1 MKRSLRSWLWRV
13 SIHQEMDEEIAL
25 HIEMRTREL
34 VERGMDP
41 AAARELVLAR
51 IGDLGQLKRTCIDL
65 GRKRDREMRLTLWLE
80 ELRADIRFAVRQLR
94 SAPGFTAVAAL
105 TLALGIGANSAMF
118 ALADATLL
126 RPLPFADPERLVL
139 MEERSANHRGALR
152 SRIAPLNVLDWSE
165 QNRTFEMMAAV
176 YVPPGGGGPAMTVGD
191 GMPEIVPNQT
201 VTARFFDVFQV
212 RPILGRTFQPADETE
227 NAAVVVLSE
236 AFWRARLGA
245 DPTIVGRAITFDGQA
260 RTVVGIVPE
269 SFQFLRPSVIWTLYP
284 RDQQRRRLFA
294 GLRVIGRMKPD
305 VTLDAARTDLNAIAD
320 RLARQF
326 GDTREERRV
335 TVEPLRNELIGREL
349 RSMSMFFLGIV
360 GFVLLM
366 CCANVANLLLARA
379 TARTRELGVR
389 GALGAGRGRI
399 VRMLVTE
406 SLVLAALGGALGAA
420 IGAAILAVAPSLVPG
435 DLLPGAVTLTFD
447 ARVLTFCAVAALAVG
462 LLFGLAPAWQTIG
475 QPLIASIASS
485 SRTST
490 TRGWRFRYALAGAQ
504 TGVAVLLLCG
514 AGLLLRTLLVLSDF
528 EPGYRAN
535 SDAVLTM
542 DITMTRGSGGAS
554 RRTAEAQLLFY
565 DSMEREIGAV
575 PGVRSVAWATTLPM
589 GSSQT
594 GAQSFEI
601 VGQPP
606 IRDIDRPRANYQIV
620 SPAYFATVDL
630 PIVAG
635 RPFADRDTTT
645 SAPVCIVNE
654 AFARRYLPGRNPIGA
669 RIAIDQ
675 FAQAKIVERA
685 IVGVARQVKGR
696 ADETEDLAQIYI
708 PNDQD
713 VWVEAY
719 LLVRTTAGSVAAL
732 TPAIRAA
739 IARVDKDLPVRRV
752 MTLEQAV
759 RQTTELYRFR
769 AALLTT
775 FAGLALVLAMVG
787 VFGVFAYS
795 VQQRTREFGVRI
807 ALGATTTHVLGLVL
821 GSAARVVAAGVVLGL
836 GAALILAQT
845 VSAFLFGV
853 PPRDPLTFASVTMVL
868 LLTAA
873 VACTMPALRAARV
886 DPVVAFRT
894 E

>member
-1 MKRSLRSWLWRV
+1 
-13 SIHQEMDEEIAL
+13 
-25 HIEMRTREL
+25 
-34 VERGMDP
+34 
-41 AAARELVLAR
+41 
-51 IGDLGQLKRTCIDL
+51 
-65 GRKRDREMRLTLWLE
+65 MRLTQWLDG
-80 ELRADIRFAVRQLR
+80 LRTDVRFAVRQLR
-94 SAPGFTAVAAL
+94 GAPGFTAVAAL

-126 RPLPFADPERLVL
+126 RPLPFPDPERLVL
-139 MEERSANHRGALR
+139 VEERSANHQGALR

-191 GMPEIVPNQT
+191 GTPEIVPNQT

-212 RPILGRTFQPADETE
+212 KPILGRTFQPADEIE

-245 DPTIVGRAITFDGQA
+245 DPSIVGRAITFDGQA

-269 SFQFLRPSVIWTLYP
+269 SFQFLRPSVVWTLYP

-294 GLRVIGRMKPD
+294 GLRVVGRIKPE
-305 VTLDAARTDLNAIAD
+305 VTLDAARSDLNAIAD
-320 RLARQF
+320 RLAQQF
-326 GDTREERRV
+326 GDTREQRRV
-335 TVEPLRNELIGREL
+335 TVEPLRGELIGRDL
-349 RSMSMFFLGIV
+349 RWMSMFFLGIV

-366 CCANVANLLLARA
+366 CCANIANLLLARA
-379 TARTRELGVR
+379 TARTRELAVR

-406 SLVLAALGGALGAA
+406 SLVLAALGGILGAA
-420 IGAAILAVAPSLVPG
+420 IGAAILAVAPSMVPG

-462 LLFGLAPAWQTIG
+462 LLFGLAPSWQAIG
-475 QPLIASIASS
+475 QPLTSSIASS

-490 TRGWRFRYALAGAQ
+490 GRGWRFRSGLAGAQ
-504 TGVAVLLLCG
+504 TAIAVLLLCA
-514 AGLLLRTLLVLSDF
+514 AGLLLRTVLVLSDF
-528 EPGYRAN
+528 EPGYRVS
-535 SDAVLTM
+535 SDDILTM
-542 DITMTRGSGGAS
+542 DITMTRGSGGS
-554 RRTAEAQLLFY
+554 TRRTPESQLSFY
-565 DSMEREIGAV
+565 DSVEREISAV
-575 PGVRSVAWATTLPM
+575 AGVRSVAWATTLPM
-589 GSSQT
+589 GNSQT
-594 GAQSFEI
+594 GAKAFEI
-601 VGQPP
+601 VGEPP
-606 IRDIDRPRANYQIV
+606 VREIDRPRANYQIV

-635 RPFADRDTTT
+635 RAFTDRDTTT
-645 SAPVCIVNE
+645 STPVCIVSE
-654 AFARRYLPGRNPIGA
+654 AFVRRYLPGRNPVGV
-669 RIAIDQ
+669 RIAIDH
-675 FAQAKIVERA
+675 FALPTIDERE

-696 ADETEDLAQIYI
+696 ADETEDFAQIYV

-719 LLVRTTAGSVAAL
+719 LLVRTAGSVATL

-739 IARVDKDLPVRRV
+739 IARVDKGLPVRRV

-769 AALLTT
+769 AALLST

-807 ALGATTTHVLGLVL
+807 ALGATTGHVLGLVL
-821 GSAARVVAAGVVLGL
+821 GSAARVIAAGVILGL
-836 GAALILAQT
+836 GAALILAET

-853 PPRDPLTFASVTMVL
+853 QPRDPVTFASVAMVL
-868 LLTAA
+868 LVTAA
-873 VACTMPALRAARV
+873 VACAMPALRATRV
-886 DPVVAFRT
+886 DPVVAFRN